1 MNDINNGGYMAD
13 WQNKPWVTVSQRGL
27 QPTSAQVA
35 EAERELDKVRKDDSV
50 WDTAVENE
58 WAVPAAQRAIDR
70 NTAEFAPTLGYE
82 VPREVQDELAMK
94 HGFDIA
100 QEIVKESKSEEE
112 LKFNIANADADFERQ
127 KVLSRN
133 GYKGVGAQLAA
144 SVLDPVG
151 WGAAVVSAP
160 VSGLLKLKR
169 VGHIGQ
175 MALIGGMENA
185 AIEALLNQ
193 GDYYRDV
200 DDVFTAAGFG
210 MIMGGTIGALTRNKY
225 KGISDDIAT
234 PDARNDNINTVING
248 ADEFDV
254 AASKAVRDAM
264 EYDAYMAARSY
275 EPLRATDV
283 DNAVSVMAHLDTLKA
298 NANVRMS
305 GKDKGKLR
313 SELANLE
320 TQREHL
326 RQSKIDDV
334 ALRSSEVGVPKGKG
348 EKVDLEVGKRVL
360 ARKYDEPI
368 NDITIKI
375 DELKAK
381 LDKVE
386 NVNKSKEELKRFSN
400 LSREEQ
406 IKELGLDVKPRRI
419 DTTSAVQAALKE
431 IRDSKPK
438 TPTELYEETKINDIV
453 KQRDDTLSA
462 ARVKDSEIEGEQ
474 FDLSDRMD
482 DLMTEL
488 ANEAYQS
495 PVKPVS
501 TLGLGSVSSVLLNSK
516 NPIFRGLGLRLL
528 ENSQGGAYHGKTA
541 SILSNVNGNLIRS
554 AEKNRYND
562 GFSQFI
568 KDNGMSPADFL
579 NPAVTRDFNNQVYT
593 AVVKGIPE
601 DTPAGVKLA
610 AEGISDKFKKA
621 LEIRKAAG
629 EAGFEDVKVAK
640 DYVPVIFDGIKV
652 TEAIN
657 RLGSREGVEALISKG
672 YQTGKYK
679 MGKKP
684 ADALAKV
691 QVLRASDATLSSRVS
706 FDRVVS
712 QQQQVQLIEEL
723 KSAGVPDN
731 VINNFIDGVEHADM
745 ADAISNRAKASM
757 GINTQAEYNGM
768 RVQDVLNTNIGELA
782 ENYGKEAAGGA
793 GLASMGFPTRQSIMN
808 AIDAGERAGRNMLD
822 KDSKAIK
829 SLRSEAEM
837 LRDVVRLLYGNTVD
851 ADPTSGIVRGTRR
864 LREVTGLLRL
874 GQMGFAQLPEVARS
888 ISKMGLGTVLESVPA
903 TKFLMSRKGR
913 KGGTAQ
919 GELKEPELREMEE
932 LIGYIGEDNWL
943 TGWNV
948 RHDEFGET
956 ADNMSRIS
964 AMIDNGLAM
973 GSRVNVWLS
982 GFKAIQGGS
991 EKIVARSINK
1001 RLKEHISGGRK
1012 LPTRDLEEVGLNEET
1027 MSRLQ
1032 KHFEANPKY
1041 EEFNGKQVRMMN
1053 FEAMDA
1059 DLRETVGVAVRRM
1072 SGRLIQRNFIGDEGI
1087 WMNKW
1092 WGKALSQFKS
1102 FSIVSIEKQLIHD
1115 LRGDKIHAAQI
1126 LAWSSL
1132 LSYAAYATQMQ
1143 MQAIGRA
1150 DRDDFLREKFD
1161 NRNMAMGVF
1170 NKMPQVAGFGLAGD
1184 ALATFGLLPDSLMN
1198 APSRMGYRSQNFGD
1212 LVAGAGVIGDAVGLV
1227 QSFSKYATGDDDV
1240 STRQLVDKVRRLVP
1254 LANTIGVGQMTKASV
1269 DLLED

>member
-1 MNDINNGGYMAD
+1 MAEL
-13 WQNKPWVTVSQRGL
+13 QNQPWVTVSQRGL

-35 EAERELDKVRKDDSV
+35 EAERELQKVRADDSV

-70 NTAEFAPTLGYE
+70 NSGEFTPVAGYK
-82 VPREVQDELAMK
+82 VPREVQDELSVK

-100 QEIVKESKSEEE
+100 QEIVQDSKSPEE
-112 LKFNIANADADFERQ
+112 LQFNMANADADFERQ

-133 GYKGVGAQLAA
+133 GFKGVGAQLAA

-210 MIMGGTIGALTRNKY
+210 MVMGGTIGVVTRNKY

-234 PDARNDNINTVING
+234 PDARNENINTVING
-248 ADEFDV
+248 ADEFDS

-264 EYDAYMAARSY
+264 EYDSYMAARSY
-275 EPLRATDV
+275 EPLKANDV
-283 DNAVSVMAHLDTLKA
+283 DNAVSIMHHIDTLKGE
-298 NANVRMS
+298 ANVRMS
-305 GKDKGKLR
+305 GKEKGNLK
-313 SELANLE
+313 SEIANLE
-320 TQREHL
+320 TQRERL
-326 RQSKIDDV
+326 KQSKVDEVSSSVSERGTPKSKDERLNMDV
-334 ALRSSEVGVPKGKG
+334 
-348 EKVDLEVGKRVL
+348 DKRVL

-368 NDITIKI
+368 SDITLKI
-375 DELKAK
+375 DELKTK
-381 LDKVE
+381 LARVE
-386 NVNKSKEELKRFSN
+386 NVNKSKDELKRFSN

-406 IKELGLDVKPRRI
+406 LKELGLDVKPRRV

-431 IRDSKPK
+431 IKANKTK
-438 TPTELYEETKINDIV
+438 TPTQLYEEAKINDIV
-453 KQRDDTLSA
+453 KDTVKQKDDTLSA

-501 TLGLGSVSSVLLNSK
+501 TLGLGSVSSVILNSK
-516 NPIFRGLGLRLL
+516 NPIFRGIGLRLL
-528 ENSQGGAYHGKTA
+528 ENSQGGAYQGKTA

-579 NPAVTRDFNNQVYT
+579 NPAVTRDFNSQVYT
-593 AVVKGIPE
+593 AIVKGIPE

-610 AEGISDKFKKA
+610 AEGISDKFKKS
-621 LEIRKAAG
+621 LELRKAAG
-629 EAGFEDVKVAK
+629 EAGFEDVKAAK

-657 RLGSREGVEALISKG
+657 RVGSREGVEALISKG

-691 QVLRASDATLSSRVS
+691 QLLRASDATLSSRVS

-712 QQQQVQLIEEL
+712 QQQQVQLIDDL
-723 KSAGVPDN
+723 KKAGVPDN

-745 ADAISNRAKASM
+745 ADAISSRAKASM

-793 GLASMGFPTRQSIMN
+793 GLASMGFPTRQSVMN
-808 AIDAGERAGRNMLD
+808 SIDAGERAGRNMLD
-822 KDSKAIK
+822 KDSKSIK

-837 LRDVVRLLYGNTVD
+837 LRDVVRLIYGNTVD

-964 AMIDNGLAM
+964 AMVDNGLAM

-1041 EEFNGKQVRMMN
+1041 EDFNGKQVRMMN

-1143 MQAIGRA
+1143 MQSIGRA
-1150 DRDDFLREKFD
+1150 DRDDFLKEKFD
-1161 NRNMAMGVF
+1161 NRNMSMGVF